1 MKTIRIKILALTLTI
16 IFGLGQVMG
25 GIIIPVDSS
34 KKATN
39 PEMNMELNMSAMMVV
54 FAMEDENYIDDIPF
68 ETKEIVME
76 MKSSDLNMP
85 LCYTAFILEDEAYID
100 DIPFDTEE
108 IAAAAFEN
116 GSNRLFVMDDES
128 YIDDIPFDTQV
139 IYECYHNNS
148 EKHCDLVAK

>member
-1 MKTIRIKILALTLTI
+1 MKTIRTKILALTLTI

-25 GIIIPVDSS
+25 GNIQPIDSS

-39 PEMNMELNMSAMMVV
+39 P
-54 FAMEDENYIDDIPF
+54 
-68 ETKEIVME
+68 E

-85 LCYTAFILEDEAYID
+85 LCYTAFILDDEAYID

-108 IAAAAFEN
+108 IAAAVLEN
-116 GSNRLFVMDDES
+116 GLNRLFVMDDES

-148 EKHCDLVAK
+148 EKHCALVAK